1 MKSFC
6 LVAMAGLGNLTG
18 ILISGIALGVGE
30 AIVQSIPGYAGW
42 SDIVFFGV
50 LIAVIMIRSI
60 RRPSL

>member
-1 MKSFC
+1 
-6 LVAMAGLGNLTG
+6 MAGLGNLTG